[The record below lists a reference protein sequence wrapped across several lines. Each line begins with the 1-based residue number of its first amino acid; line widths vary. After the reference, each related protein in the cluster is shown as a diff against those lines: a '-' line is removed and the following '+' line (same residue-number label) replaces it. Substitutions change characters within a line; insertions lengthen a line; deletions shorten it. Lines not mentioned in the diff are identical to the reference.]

1 MITRRTRRVASVAAM
16 VAGTLVLGACGSSS
30 EGSGSSSQSA
40 SQSAATSA
48 SGPVTIRYLHRLPD
62 GEGMTKVA
70 DVVKKWN
77 SEHPDIKVE
86 TTKFPGKANE
96 LMPKLEADVKAGTAP
111 CLVQAGYAEVPDM
124 YVKGLVQDVTSEA
137 EKYKDHFS
145 GAYGQMSVGDKVV
158 GLPQDTGP
166 LVYVYNEAEFKKLGI
181 EVPKTSD
188 ELLAAAKKAAAKGKY
203 ILGFE
208 PDEAQNSLSAQAA
221 AAGAVWYSA
230 EGDKWKVDTN
240 GDKTKVVADF
250 WQKALDDKSA
260 LTDARWSDAYTK
272 ALVNGKLIGNIAA
285 AWETGFML
293 DALDKTPYNGQ
304 WRVAQLP
311 PFGGSELTGPDG
323 GSGVAV
329 VKGCKYAAQAMQF
342 NDWFNTQ
349 VDDLATQ
356 GLVPAA
362 KGQVTTPEKMK
373 KQFGGQ
379 DVMAELAKANEK
391 LAPKFGYIPGFA
403 VVGTKM
409 NEKAADAAAGKVKV
423 SDIFQTAQD
432 TSVKALK
439 DAGLPVNE

>member
-1 MITRRTRRVASVAAM
+1 MITRRTRRMASVAAI

-30 EGSGSSSQSA
+30 GGSWSSGKAA
-40 SQSAATSA
+40 SQSAAA
-48 SGPVTIRYLHRLPD
+48 SGPVTIKYLHRLPD

-70 DVVKKWN
+70 DIVKKWN

-86 TTKFPGKANE
+86 ATKFPGKANE

-111 CLVQAGYAEVPDM
+111 CLVQSGYSEVPDM
-124 YVKGLVQDVTSEA
+124 YVKGLVQDVTNEA
-137 EKYKDHFS
+137 EKYKGHFS
-145 GAYGQMSVGDKVV
+145 GACGQMSVGGKVV

-181 EVPKTSD
+181 GVPKTSS
-188 ELLAAAKKAAAKGKY
+188 ELLSSAKKAAAKGKY

-208 PDEAQNSLSAQAA
+208 PDEAQNWLSAQAA

-240 GDKTKVVADF
+240 GDKSKVVADF

-260 LTDARWSDAYTK
+260 VTDARWSDAYTK
-272 ALVNGKLIGNIAA
+272 DLVSGKLIGNIVA

-293 DALDKTPYNGQ
+293 DALDKTSYNGQ
-304 WRVAQLP
+304 WRIVQLP
-311 PFGGSELTGPDG
+311 SFGGSDMTGPDG

-329 VKGCKYAAQAMQF
+329 VKGCKYPAQAMQF

-349 VDDLATQ
+349 VNDLATQ

-379 DVMAELAKANEK
+379 DVMAELAKANER
-391 LAPKFGYIPGFA
+391 LAPKFGYIPGFT

-409 NEKAADAAAGKVKV
+409 NEKGAGAAAGKAKV
-423 SDIFQTAQD
+423 GDIFRLRKTPRSRRLRTLD
-432 TSVKALK
+432 S
-439 DAGLPVNE
+439 P

>member
-1 MITRRTRRVASVAAM
+1 MITRRTRRMASVAAI

-30 EGSGSSSQSA
+30 GGSGSPGKAA
-40 SQSAATSA
+40 SQSAAA
-48 SGPVTIRYLHRLPD
+48 SGPVTIKYLHRLPD

-70 DVVKKWN
+70 DIVKKWN

-86 TTKFPGKANE
+86 ATKFPGKANE

-111 CLVQAGYAEVPDM
+111 CLVQSGYSEVPDM
-124 YVKGLVQDVTSEA
+124 YVKGLVQDVTNEA
-137 EKYKDHFS
+137 EKYKGHFS
-145 GAYGQMSVGDKVV
+145 GACGQMSVGGKVV

-181 EVPKTSD
+181 GVPKTSS
-188 ELLAAAKKAAAKGKY
+188 ELLSSAKKAAAKGKY

-208 PDEAQNSLSAQAA
+208 PDEAQNWLSAQAA

-240 GDKTKVVADF
+240 GDKSKVVADF

-260 LTDARWSDAYTK
+260 VTDARWSDAYTK
-272 ALVNGKLIGNIAA
+272 DLVSGKLIGNIVA

-293 DALDKTPYNGQ
+293 DALDKTSYNGQ
-304 WRVAQLP
+304 WRVVQLP
-311 PFGGSELTGPDG
+311 SFGGSDMTGPDG

-329 VKGCKYAAQAMQF
+329 VKGCKYPAQAMQF

-349 VDDLATQ
+349 VNDLATQ

-379 DVMAELAKANEK
+379 DVMAELAKANER
-391 LAPKFGYIPGFA
+391 LAPKFGYIPGFT

-409 NEKAADAAAGKVKV
+409 NEKGAGAAAGKAKV
-423 SDIFQTAQD
+423 GDIFHTAQD
-432 TSVKALK
+432 TSVQALK
-439 DAGLPVNE
+439 DAGLPVNG

>member
-1 MITRRTRRVASVAAM
+1 MITRRTRRMASVAAI

-30 EGSGSSSQSA
+30 GGSGSPGKAA
-40 SQSAATSA
+40 SQSAAA
-48 SGPVTIRYLHRLPD
+48 SGPVTIKYLHRLPD

-70 DVVKKWN
+70 GIVKKWN

-86 TTKFPGKANE
+86 ATKFPGKANE

-111 CLVQAGYAEVPDM
+111 CLVQSGYSEVPDM
-124 YVKGLVQDVTSEA
+124 YVKGLVQDVTNEA
-137 EKYKDHFS
+137 EKYKGHFS
-145 GAYGQMSVGDKVV
+145 GAYGQMSVGGKVV

-181 EVPKTSD
+181 GVPKTSS
-188 ELLAAAKKAAAKGKY
+188 ELLSSAKKAAAKGKY

-208 PDEAQNSLSAQAA
+208 PDEAQNWLSAQAA

-240 GDKTKVVADF
+240 GDKSKVVADF

-260 LTDARWSDAYTK
+260 VTDPRWSDAYTK
-272 ALVNGKLIGNIAA
+272 DLVSGKLIGNIVA

-293 DALDKTPYNGQ
+293 DALDKTSYNGQ
-304 WRVAQLP
+304 WRVVQLP
-311 PFGGSELTGPDG
+311 SFGGSDMTGPDG

-329 VKGCKYAAQAMQF
+329 VKGCKYPAQAMQL

-349 VDDLATQ
+349 VNDLATQ

-379 DVMAELAKANEK
+379 DVMAELAKANER
-391 LAPKFGYIPGFA
+391 LAPKFGYIPGFT

-409 NEKAADAAAGKVKV
+409 NEKGAGAAAGKAKV
-423 SDIFQTAQD
+423 GDIFQTAQD
-432 TSVKALK
+432 TSVQALK
-439 DAGLPVNE
+439 DAGLPVNG

>member
-48 SGPVTIRYLHRLPD
+48 SGPVTIKYLHRLPD

-166 LVYVYNEAEFKKLGI
+166 LV
-181 EVPKTSD
+181 
-188 ELLAAAKKAAAKGKY
+188 
-203 ILGFE
+203 
-208 PDEAQNSLSAQAA
+208 
-221 AAGAVWYSA
+221 
-230 EGDKWKVDTN
+230 
-240 GDKTKVVADF
+240 
-250 WQKALDDKSA
+250 
-260 LTDARWSDAYTK
+260 
-272 ALVNGKLIGNIAA
+272 
-285 AWETGFML
+285 
-293 DALDKTPYNGQ
+293 
-304 WRVAQLP
+304 
-311 PFGGSELTGPDG
+311 
-323 GSGVAV
+323 
-329 VKGCKYAAQAMQF
+329 
-342 NDWFNTQ
+342 
-349 VDDLATQ
+349 
-356 GLVPAA
+356 
-362 KGQVTTPEKMK
+362 
-373 KQFGGQ
+373 
-379 DVMAELAKANEK
+379 
-391 LAPKFGYIPGFA
+391 
-403 VVGTKM
+403 
-409 NEKAADAAAGKVKV
+409 
-423 SDIFQTAQD
+423 
-432 TSVKALK
+432 
-439 DAGLPVNE
+439 

>member
-1 MITRRTRRVASVAAM
+1 MITRRTRLMASIAAI
-16 VAGTLVLGACGSSS
+16 VAGTLVLGACSNSSG
-30 EGSGSSSQSA
+30 GSGSPSEASSQSA
-40 SQSAATSA
+40 TA
-48 SGPVTIRYLHRLPD
+48 SGPVTIKYLHRLPD
-62 GEGMTKVA
+62 GEDMTKVA
-70 DVVKKWN
+70 DIVNKWN
-77 SEHPDIKVE
+77 SEHPDIQVE
-86 TTKFPGKANE
+86 TTKFPGKASE

-111 CLVQAGYAEVPDM
+111 CLVQAGYSEIPDM

-137 EKYKDHFS
+137 EKYKGHFS
-145 GAYGQMSVGDKVV
+145 GAYGQMSVGGKIV

-181 EVPKTSD
+181 EVPKTSQ
-188 ELLAAAKKAAAKGKY
+188 ELLASAKKAAAKGKY

-208 PDEAQNSLSAQAA
+208 PDEAQNWLSAQAG

-240 GDKTKVVADF
+240 GDKSKIVADF

-260 LTDARWSDAYTK
+260 VTDARWSDAYTK
-272 ALVNGKLIGNIAA
+272 NLVSGKLIGNIAP

-293 DALDKTPYNGQ
+293 DALDKTSYHGQ
-304 WRVAQLP
+304 WHVAQLP
-311 PFGGSELTGPDG
+311 SFGGSDVTGPDG

-329 VKGCKYAAQAMQF
+329 VEGCKYAAQAMQF

-349 VDDLATQ
+349 VNDLATQ

-379 DVMAELAKANEK
+379 DVMAELAKANER
-391 LAPKFGYIPGFA
+391 LAPQFGYIPGFA

-409 NEKAADAAAGKVKV
+409 NEKGAEAASGKAKV
-423 SDIFQTAQD
+423 ADIFQTAQD
-432 TSVKALK
+432 TSVQVLK
-439 DAGLPVNE
+439 DAGLPING